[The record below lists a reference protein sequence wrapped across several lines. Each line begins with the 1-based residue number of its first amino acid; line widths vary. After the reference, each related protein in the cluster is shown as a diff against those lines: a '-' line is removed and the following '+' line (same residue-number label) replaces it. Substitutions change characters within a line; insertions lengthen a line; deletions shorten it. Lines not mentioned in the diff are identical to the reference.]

1 MREQTLLPTVRSYLK
16 LYTSIPL
23 KKLAGFCK
31 MDEGKCRARLSLTL
45 PSPTPRSTL
54 PSTPQSSNL

>member
-31 MDEGKCRARLSLTL
+31 MDEGKCRARLSLPL
-45 PSPTPRSTL
+45 PPSPLNAALHSTVE
-54 PSTPQSSNL
+54 